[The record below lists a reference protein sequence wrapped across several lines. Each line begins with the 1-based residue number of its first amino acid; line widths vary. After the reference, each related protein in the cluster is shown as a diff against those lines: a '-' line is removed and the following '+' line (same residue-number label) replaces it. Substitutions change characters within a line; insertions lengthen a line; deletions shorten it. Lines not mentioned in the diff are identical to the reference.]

1 MKVDVTERAGA
12 CPKTSGIAAL
22 ALVVI
27 ASVAAGCSNPD
38 VQKRRHFER
47 GNRYAAEHKDEF
59 AVIEYGSAVR
69 LDPQFGE
76 ARYKLAQTYER
87 MNNLRD
93 AYAEYIRAADA
104 WPDNREAQLK
114 ATQLLLLVG
123 RFDDGKARAGAL
135 LAKNPKDVD
144 ALLLRANAMA
154 ALKDPAGAI
163 AEIEEAMKASPNDSR
178 TFVSLGAVRMRSG
191 EAKDAEA
198 AFRNAI
204 ALDRS
209 SADAHLA
216 LANYLWTAGR
226 MEEAEHAIA
235 DALTLA
241 PDHLLANRMQA
252 DLYARTGRADQAEA
266 PLKKVADISKA
277 PAARLQ
283 LADYYLGLNRMD
295 DARRLLEEL
304 AAAEPAI
311 GEARLRLASIDYAT
325 NHKEKAHQTV
335 DRMLASAPQYSPAL
349 ILKAQWLTAEN
360 KLDEALARATAAV
373 AADAESVPAH
383 MAIAVIHEQRRET
396 SDAIKSY
403 NEVLRLNPRVT
414 AAQIALS
421 RLNLEAGNRDAALS
435 LAEAATQTEP
445 ANIAASMAL
454 ARGLLAQGDV
464 ARAEKELSALEA
476 RLPDSAVVKT
486 LLGLLQARR
495 NNSQAARKLYERALT
510 LDPKSTEALAGL
522 VTLDIRARD
531 VDAAVARV
539 DAALARDPQRPELL
553 VLAAQTYALA
563 GQASRTEQAL
573 RRAVA
578 LDPGFLQAYGLLARY
593 YLQQHRLDDAKAEL
607 ESVLKRDP
615 AAAGPRTM
623 VGVILETQGKR
634 EDARRWY
641 ESTLATIDNVPVVA
655 NNLAMI
661 YADAETNLDKAL
673 EFARTAKRGLPNSP
687 EVDDTLGW
695 VYYKKNL
702 PSLAIGPLRESVN
715 QRPDQPE
722 VLYHL
727 GLTYAKL
734 GDKAKA
740 KQTLQ
745 RALDLNP
752 RFAGSE
758 SARQTLASVR

>member
-1 MKVDVTERAGA
+1 MQFPRGRPCDRWDVDVTERARA
-12 CPKTSGIAAL
+12 RPKASTTA

-27 ASVAAGCSNPD
+27 ASVITAGCSSPE
-38 VQKRRHFER
+38 VEKRRHFER
-47 GNRYAAEHKDEF
+47 GNQYAAEHKDEF

-69 LDPQFGE
+69 LDPKFGD

-87 MNNLRD
+87 LNNLRD

-104 WPDNREAQLK
+104 SPDNREAQLK
-114 ATQLLLLVG
+114 ATQLLLLAG
-123 RFDDGKARAGAL
+123 RFDDGKARAEAL

-178 TFVSLGAVRMRSG
+178 TFVSLGAIRMRSG

-198 AFRNAI
+198 AFRKAI

-241 PDHLLANRMQA
+241 PDHFLANRFQA
-252 DLYARTGRADQAEA
+252 DLYVRTGRADQAEA
-266 PLKKVADISKA
+266 PLKKIADISKV

-283 LADYYLGLNRMD
+283 LADYYLGLNRMA

-304 AAAEPAI
+304 AAAEPVI

-325 NHKEKAHQTV
+325 NQKDKAHEVV
-335 DRMLASAPQYSPAL
+335 DRMLARAPQYPPAL
-349 ILKAQWLTAEN
+349 ILKAQWLAAEN
-360 KLDEALARATAAV
+360 KLDEALARAKAAV
-373 AADAESVPAH
+373 AADPESVPAH
-383 MAIAVIHEQRRET
+383 MAVAAIYEQRRET
-396 SDAIKSY
+396 SDAIKAY
-403 NEVLRLNPRVT
+403 NEVLKLNARVT
-414 AAQIALS
+414 AAQVALS

-435 LAEAATQTEP
+435 LAEAAAQTEP
-445 ANIAASMAL
+445 ANIEASVAL

-464 ARAEKELSALEA
+464 VRAEKELLALEA
-476 RLPDSAVVKT
+476 RLPGSAVVQT

-495 NNSQAARKLYERALT
+495 GNSQAARKLYERALA
-510 LDPKSTEALAGL
+510 LDPKSTEALGGL
-522 VTLDIRARD
+522 VTLDVRARD

-539 DAALARDPQRPELL
+539 DAALARDPDRPELL

-563 GQASRTEQAL
+563 GQTSRTEQAL

-578 LDPGFLQAYGLLARY
+578 VDPHFLQAYGLLARY
-593 YLQQHRLDDAKAEL
+593 FLQQHRLDDAKAEC
-607 ESVLKRDP
+607 ESILKRDP

-641 ESTLATIDNVPVVA
+641 EATLATIDNVPVVA

-661 YADAETNLDKAL
+661 YADAETNLDMAL
-673 EFARTAKRGLPNSP
+673 EFARTAKRGLPNTA

-702 PSLAIGPLRESVN
+702 PSLAIGPLHGEPQQTAGPTRSSLPPRAGLRE
-715 QRPDQPE
+715 
-722 VLYHL
+722 
-727 GLTYAKL
+727 
-734 GDKAKA
+734 
-740 KQTLQ
+740 
-745 RALDLNP
+745 
-752 RFAGSE
+752 AG
-758 SARQTLASVR
+758 

>member
-1 MKVDVTERAGA
+1 MEK
-12 CPKTSGIAAL
+12 
-22 ALVVI
+22 
-27 ASVAAGCSNPD
+27 
-38 VQKRRHFER
+38 QRHFER

-59 AVIEYGSAVR
+59 AVIEYASAVR
-69 LDPQFGE
+69 IDPRFGE

-104 WPDNREAQLK
+104 LPDNREAQLK
-114 ATQLLLLVG
+114 ATQLLLLAG

-191 EAKDAEA
+191 EAKEAEA

-204 ALDRS
+204 ALDPS

-325 NHKEKAHQTV
+325 NHKEKAHQVV
-335 DRMLASAPQYSPAL
+335 DHMLASAPQYSPAL

-373 AADAESVPAH
+373 AADPESVPAQYGGRRH
-383 MAIAVIHEQRRET
+383 SRAASRDVRCHQGVQRGAQAESEGDRRADRAIAT
-396 SDAIKSY
+396 
-403 NEVLRLNPRVT
+403 
-414 AAQIALS
+414 
-421 RLNLEAGNRDAALS
+421 
-435 LAEAATQTEP
+435 
-445 ANIAASMAL
+445 
-454 ARGLLAQGDV
+454 
-464 ARAEKELSALEA
+464 
-476 RLPDSAVVKT
+476 
-486 LLGLLQARR
+486 
-495 NNSQAARKLYERALT
+495 
-510 LDPKSTEALAGL
+510 
-522 VTLDIRARD
+522 
-531 VDAAVARV
+531 
-539 DAALARDPQRPELL
+539 
-553 VLAAQTYALA
+553 
-563 GQASRTEQAL
+563 
-573 RRAVA
+573 
-578 LDPGFLQAYGLLARY
+578 
-593 YLQQHRLDDAKAEL
+593 
-607 ESVLKRDP
+607 
-615 AAAGPRTM
+615 
-623 VGVILETQGKR
+623 
-634 EDARRWY
+634 
-641 ESTLATIDNVPVVA
+641 
-655 NNLAMI
+655 
-661 YADAETNLDKAL
+661 
-673 EFARTAKRGLPNSP
+673 
-687 EVDDTLGW
+687 
-695 VYYKKNL
+695 
-702 PSLAIGPLRESVN
+702 
-715 QRPDQPE
+715 
-722 VLYHL
+722 
-727 GLTYAKL
+727 
-734 GDKAKA
+734 
-740 KQTLQ
+740 
-745 RALDLNP
+745 
-752 RFAGSE
+752 
-758 SARQTLASVR
+758 